1 MKLNTNIKIC
11 RKWTGKRINKH
22 KNTRKEKIKKKNRK
36 HNWKTKCIVSRP

>member
-22 KNTRKEKIKKKNRK
+22 KNTRKEKIKKKK
-36 HNWKTKCIVSRP
+36 IVNTIEKQNV